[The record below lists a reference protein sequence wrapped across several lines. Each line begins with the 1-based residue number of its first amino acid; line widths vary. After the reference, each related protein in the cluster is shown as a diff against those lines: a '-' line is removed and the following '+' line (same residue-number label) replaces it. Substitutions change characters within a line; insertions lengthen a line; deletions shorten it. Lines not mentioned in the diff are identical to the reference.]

1 MKMLVLTMGGTI
13 DAEPFAL
20 DEPPPE
26 NSTPGDRHLAIQV
39 LRKIASENAID
50 IGFDCFQ
57 IANKDSKF
65 IDARDRAL
73 LERTVLFNGAN
84 FGRVIITA
92 GTDCMTD
99 IAQDLQMRFSM
110 KPPCPIVFTGAI
122 IPLANGEASDGHA
135 NLLLALTG
143 KPDALPD
150 VYIAMHDL
158 FLPCTEIRKDF
169 ERRVF
174 VRK

>member
-1 MKMLVLTMGGTI
+1 M
-13 DAEPFAL
+13 
-20 DEPPPE
+20 
-26 NSTPGDRHLAIQV
+26 AIQV

-65 IDARDRAL
+65 IDAKDRAL
-73 LERTVLFNGAN
+73 LERTVLFNASG

-92 GTDCMTD
+92 GTDCMGD
-99 IAQDLQMRFSM
+99 LAQDLQMRLHM
-110 KPPCPIVFTGAI
+110 QPPCPIVFTGAM

-135 NLLLALTG
+135 NLQLALTG
-143 KPDALPD
+143 YPDAPPD
-150 VYIAMHDL
+150 VYVAMHDL
-158 FLPCTEIRKDF
+158 FLPCTQIRKDF
-169 ERRVF
+169 EKRRF